1 MKPKVLVV
9 DDDID
14 YAQLIAYNLERQ
26 GCETV
31 PVHNGVQALRMA
43 RAELP
48 DVILLDLMLPDLDGL
63 SVCEILQA
71 QPSTRDIPVLVVSA
85 LDESWAETRKTKAR
99 AMRYFTK
106 PVDLKMLAE
115 SVHAAC
121 EKRQVMIRSR
131 LAQKE
136 D

>member
-9 DDDID
+9 DDDVD

-26 GCETV
+26 GCEAF
-31 PVHNGVQALRMA
+31 PVHNGVQALRAA

-85 LDESWAETRKTKAR
+85 LDEAWAETRKTKAR
-99 AMRYFTK
+99 AAHYFTK
-106 PVDLKMLAE
+106 PVDLKVLAE
-115 SVHAAC
+115 SVLTACQERRAAVC
-121 EKRQVMIRSR
+121 ARMVEK
-131 LAQKE
+131 E
-136 D
+136 N

>member
-26 GCETV
+26 GCETL

-63 SVCEILQA
+63 SVCEILQG

-85 LDESWAETRKTKAR
+85 LDETWGETRKTKAR
-99 AMRYFTK
+99 VARYFRK
-106 PVDLKMLAE
+106 PVDLKLLAE
-115 SVHAAC
+115 RVLAVC
-121 EKRQVMIRSR
+121 EERRALVRSH